1 MKLFLCVMSTSIH
14 LSSAL
19 WSQPIFTEDLL
30 CPTILDSE
38 VKAMN
43 ETKSPGV
50 FKSTGPVHCFLHMTQ
65 DFSLLPRFF
74 GVLFMFSFQFVRS
87 LRAKCSFS
95 LEFSGGPVVRTL
107 RFHCKGRRFHSLGE
121 SIGES
126 EEIGRAHV

>member
-14 LSSAL
+14 LSSAH

-38 VKAMN
+38 VKVMN
-43 ETKSPGV
+43 ETKSLGV

-65 DFSLLPRFF
+65 DFPFLPRLF

-87 LRAKCSFS
+87 LRAK
-95 LEFSGGPVVRTL
+95 
-107 RFHCKGRRFHSLGE
+107 
-121 SIGES
+121 
-126 EEIGRAHV
+126 